1 MRIYLLPIV
10 FLSFFAFGQKMT
22 GFWQGMLFIPGG
34 NSEKPNIPVYLDI
47 FVSNGMVDGKIRIE
61 NNGGASIYPVSGNY
75 ADFKMNLF
83 TLKATWSY
91 IPEFSL
97 TPYYYELRYNPKTG
111 YLEGASDKDNYH
123 LILYQSKGEIAALK
137 TPYLP
142 KEWLQRFQQ
151 ELNDGISA
159 PNIRKEELQRFVF
172 QPIYFDYNKA
182 VIKPEFEPYLKELIR
197 MVKSHSDLRIQIT
210 GHTDADGSNAYNL
223 KLSKERAKA
232 LLLFFEQNG
241 LPKDRVVIDFKGE
254 TQPVDVNN
262 NEQGKQKNRRVDFKF
277 I

>member
-1 MRIYLLPIV
+1 M
-10 FLSFFAFGQKMT
+10 
-22 GFWQGMLFIPGG
+22 
-34 NSEKPNIPVYLDI
+34 
-47 FVSNGMVDGKIRIE
+47 
-61 NNGGASIYPVSGNY
+61 
-75 ADFKMNLF
+75 
-83 TLKATWSY
+83 
-91 IPEFSL
+91 
-97 TPYYYELRYNPKTG
+97 
-111 YLEGASDKDNYH
+111 
-123 LILYQSKGEIAALK
+123 
-137 TPYLP
+137 
-142 KEWLQRFQQ
+142 LQRFQQ